1 MPSSYAITLYSG
13 LATMVSAAAVTHS
26 VPHSVPTD
34 AAVLGSAPV
43 GASFEFFAW
52 PTWMKKVTPTL
63 QCIDHLTQLYGK
75 PMPIRIGGTTQ
86 DRATYDPNL
95 DTYVNY
101 SVPSPMNAPSKL
113 TYGPSF
119 FDLIV
124 EYGGE
129 TMLGLNRGNNGKAN
143 SFAAAIKAKSIAGKY
158 LWAVELGNEPD
169 LYLGQNKPVATA
181 PWNQSQ
187 EASNQADWIESF
199 SDIWKTPL
207 PIVAAGSYATSRW
220 NMGYLINEAFNNS
233 VKSAVKVYSGHL
245 YAGGNQLSEG
255 MNHAQT
261 SQELSWFAD
270 DTADAKQAGRNF
282 ILGENNFQ
290 DPSGNTP
297 HVNSFGGALFVL
309 DRSLRAASIGMQ
321 RLFYHQ
327 GTVTQANYN
336 WWGPGQVG
344 TPFYGAYM
352 AVKAVAGGDHI
363 YASDPGNT
371 RYAQYVIYKDDAP
384 SKVILINTDYYS
396 GSGTRSTSTFTLTGL
411 NVSSVKT
418 TLMTAESS
426 ELRSYQ
432 VRNQPSRQPTI
443 GGQYFANSNCALTGT
458 FKTETKTVSGG
469 KATFTLQASE
479 ALLIE
484 L

>member
-1 MPSSYAITLYSG
+1 MPSTYAITLYSG

-26 VPHSVPTD
+26 VPNLVPTD
-34 AAVLGSAPV
+34 AAVLDSAPV

-75 PMPIRIGGTTQ
+75 PMPVRIGGTTQ

-95 DTYVNY
+95 DSYVNY
-101 SVPSPMNAPSKL
+101 SVSSPMNAPSKL

-129 TMLGLNRGNNGKAN
+129 TMLGLNRGNNDKAN

-158 LWAVELGNEPD
+158 LWAVEMGNEPD
-169 LYLGQNKPVATA
+169 RK
-181 PWNQSQ
+181 
-187 EASNQADWIESF
+187 WIHPPEYRF
-199 SDIWKTPL
+199 LLLAPL

-309 DRSLRAASIGMQ
+309 DRSLRAASIGRQ

-363 YASDPGNT
+363 YASDAGNT

-411 NVSSVKT
+411 KVSSVKT
-418 TLMTAESS
+418 TLMKAESS